1 MIIDPANQSRLVTDS
16 KCGDDNAP
24 EQPVLIEKYN
34 DGISINAWDGQT
46 IHIPFSMIPDVIKVF
61 KMFNK

>member
-16 KCGDDNAP
+16 KCGEDNAP
-24 EQPVLIEKYN
+24 EQPVLIDKYN
-34 DGISINAWDGQT
+34 DGISLTAWDGQT
-46 IHIPFSMIPDVIKVF
+46 IHIAHTMIPNVIKVL